1 MTSIAVR
8 CQAKEKFA
16 ELRDTISSLQS
27 ELHDAQTQGAATQAE
42 QVQAAAAEAEEL
54 RMRTASPCIPAR
66 TQPPCVRRTGAQNWR
81 TELAAHTD
89 VCKHVP

>member
-1 MTSIAVR
+1 MTLIAVR

-16 ELRDTISSLQS
+16 ELRDTISSLRS

-42 QVQAAAAEAEEL
+42 QVQAAAVEAEEL

-66 TQPPCVRRTGAQNWR
+66 AQPHMCAQ
-81 TELAAHTD
+81 LDAHTE
-89 VCKHVP
+89 VCNNTCCDRR